1 MDIANTI
8 ARNNATSQPTSSVES
23 AVMQDIWREIAPI
36 DNVALMPGTM
46 FLEGSMDP
54 NDDLVVVT
62 LWTEKWRYVFP
73 SC

>member
-1 MDIANTI
+1 
-8 ARNNATSQPTSSVES
+8 
-23 AVMQDIWREIAPI
+23 MQDIWREIAPI

-54 NDDLVVVT
+54 NEDSVVVT